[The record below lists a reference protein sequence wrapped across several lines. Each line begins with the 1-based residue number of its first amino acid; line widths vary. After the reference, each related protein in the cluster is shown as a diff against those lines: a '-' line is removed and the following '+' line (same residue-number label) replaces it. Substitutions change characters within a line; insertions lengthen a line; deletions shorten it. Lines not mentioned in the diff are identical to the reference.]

1 MDNKITAYE
10 DRLIQDRKLLNNLIE
25 EVQSKDATRMT
36 QMRIEQM
43 QRELA
48 YMNQQLILL
57 KEENARVPQMQ
68 QTPPVMQ
75 QAAPQQAWQP
85 MQQTPPTMQS
95 MPQMQQTPPTMM
107 WNANAAPVAPQ
118 RDIEQTIGK
127 SLMGIFASILIFF
140 SLLFFAAVALPFLND
155 TIKMILMYV
164 ISLGFAITGN
174 LLLIKDKKNKWF
186 LSIAG
191 CGMGAVYISLFVSNL
206 YFKTINDIVLYLCV
220 FVWAVVVCILS
231 RLRSDLFLSIG
242 QAGVAISVF
251 AGVVLCNKV
260 EDVNKLLFLFIYF
273 IVTEAV
279 FYISHLNR
287 EYNKNLLNHIF
298 MAVCLVLLLFAVNA
312 DYTEATIQGGIIS
325 ILFAMAALALIVLSM
340 VAFRISPKENA
351 AFGVLNSIYFFT
363 AYSALSSQFENAE
376 IAVLPLAILALI
388 GLEIRFY
395 EKFLQTGSKIAGKL
409 IFQIMLFIYTWSA
422 ACDIHILEEY
432 ISVMLLLAVGCF
444 LYGYLGNKL
453 SYKIAG
459 IVYGSIFIISSM
471 NDYLHF
477 IWGLGLFTAIF
488 VLQYSYKEQYRNWMK
503 VISCVMLYIFL
514 MADISR
520 ILGKIEMMPTDG
532 EDLIYLVVIGTIN
545 AALSKV
551 PALYH
556 NPLTKAK
563 EEGTLIMSGI
573 VQMILMLFVTMI
585 MIFTDSSITRILAVF
600 LAICLYAVNSY
611 SLLKIGTGGGGGIYV
626 AIKFTFLAMVICA
639 VYSAPGFLGS
649 MICLVIAVTC
659 TILGFAF
666 GRQNGMNLKP
676 VRIYGLILA
685 LICLVKLI
693 LFDISYDSMLLRAVS
708 FFVSG
713 LLCFGISFIYNLAD
727 KKLMRQ
733 QKNNYR

>member
-242 QAGVAISVF
+242 QAGVALSLIPIIVHY
-251 AGVVLCNKV
+251 
-260 EDVNKLLFLFIYF
+260 NKL
-273 IVTEAV
+273 E
-279 FYISHLNR
+279 
-287 EYNKNLLNHIF
+287 
-298 MAVCLVLLLFAVNA
+298 
-312 DYTEATIQGGIIS
+312 
-325 ILFAMAALALIVLSM
+325 
-340 VAFRISPKENA
+340 
-351 AFGVLNSIYFFT
+351 
-363 AYSALSSQFENAE
+363 
-376 IAVLPLAILALI
+376 
-388 GLEIRFY
+388 
-395 EKFLQTGSKIAGKL
+395 
-409 IFQIMLFIYTWSA
+409 
-422 ACDIHILEEY
+422 
-432 ISVMLLLAVGCF
+432 
-444 LYGYLGNKL
+444 
-453 SYKIAG
+453 
-459 IVYGSIFIISSM
+459 
-471 NDYLHF
+471 
-477 IWGLGLFTAIF
+477 
-488 VLQYSYKEQYRNWMK
+488 
-503 VISCVMLYIFL
+503 
-514 MADISR
+514 
-520 ILGKIEMMPTDG
+520 
-532 EDLIYLVVIGTIN
+532 
-545 AALSKV
+545 
-551 PALYH
+551 
-556 NPLTKAK
+556 
-563 EEGTLIMSGI
+563 
-573 VQMILMLFVTMI
+573 
-585 MIFTDSSITRILAVF
+585 
-600 LAICLYAVNSY
+600 
-611 SLLKIGTGGGGGIYV
+611 
-626 AIKFTFLAMVICA
+626 
-639 VYSAPGFLGS
+639 
-649 MICLVIAVTC
+649 
-659 TILGFAF
+659 
-666 GRQNGMNLKP
+666 
-676 VRIYGLILA
+676 
-685 LICLVKLI
+685 
-693 LFDISYDSMLLRAVS
+693 
-708 FFVSG
+708 
-713 LLCFGISFIYNLAD
+713 
-727 KKLMRQ
+727 
-733 QKNNYR
+733 